1 MWSGGFQANRTAQ
14 GCWEEVPDGMS
25 GKPRALRC
33 GWKEAWLGLGIARRA
48 LCQCAFLFFAPDM
61 LNTQGSRPGGSL
73 LKASVS
79 AAQLGT
85 GDHGHSH
92 VNPNSVEDKVSINTN
107 VCEQQQTWP
116 ERQAQNS
123 QGADPKWE
131 EGGRL

>member
-1 MWSGGFQANRTAQ
+1 
-14 GCWEEVPDGMS
+14 
-25 GKPRALRC
+25 
-33 GWKEAWLGLGIARRA
+33 
-48 LCQCAFLFFAPDM
+48 M

-79 AAQLGT
+79 AAQLST

-92 VNPNSVEDKVSINTN
+92 VNSNSVEDKISINTN

-131 EGGRL
+131 ERGRL